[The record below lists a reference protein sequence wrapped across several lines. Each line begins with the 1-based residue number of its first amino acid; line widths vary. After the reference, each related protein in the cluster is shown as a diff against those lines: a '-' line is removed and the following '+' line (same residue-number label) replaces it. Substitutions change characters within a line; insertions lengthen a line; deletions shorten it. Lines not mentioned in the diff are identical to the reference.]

1 MVGGAAVVVA
11 GAAAVVGGGEGGG
24 DGGEVAT
31 AGVVVAGAAV
41 TGAAEV
47 ATGVVDEVVVALALG
62 GRTWVVVVDD
72 AERCRAV
79 PRVVGAPAVC
89 CDDPQAPTTKA
100 TPTTP
105 ASTAPCF
112 SAAGEGIA
120 SCSHRPTRQLWN
132 PYPRS

>member
-11 GAAAVVGGGEGGG
+11 GAAAVVGGGGGG

-62 GRTWVVVVDD
+62 GRTWVVVDD

-79 PRVVGAPAVC
+79 ARVVGAPAVC